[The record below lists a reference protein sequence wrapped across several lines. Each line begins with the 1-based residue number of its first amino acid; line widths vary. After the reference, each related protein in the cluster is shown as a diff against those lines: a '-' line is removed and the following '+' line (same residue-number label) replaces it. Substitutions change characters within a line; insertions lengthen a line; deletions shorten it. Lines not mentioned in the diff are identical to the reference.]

1 MRLQLGAVLCGLLLA
16 CNGGP
21 KPNETETS
29 APKIVDVEEYHENG
43 AVKMRGKTVNG
54 ERQGMWESYYPTG
67 YKWSETT
74 FANGRKEGLT
84 TTYYPNGMM
93 RYTGHYY
100 DDERTGLW
108 IFYDTLGGVIQ
119 RIDMDR
125 AFNKDDSLLKT
136 IGTN

>member
-1 MRLQLGAVLCGLLLA
+1 
-16 CNGGP
+16 
-21 KPNETETS
+21 
-29 APKIVDVEEYHENG
+29 
-43 AVKMRGKTVNG
+43 
-54 ERQGMWESYYPTG
+54 MWESYYPTG